1 MPDMITVLTIAVVL
15 AAILMAISMHRIEQG
30 NVGIYY
36 RGGAILKDTTYPGYN
51 LMMPL
56 ITSVYQIQT
65 TMQTDEIRNI
75 PCGTS
80 GGVMIY
86 FDRIEVVNQ
95 LSPNSVYETVKN
107 YTVNYDQPLIF
118 DKVHHELN
126 QFCSVH
132 TLQEVYIDLFD
143 QIDENLQRA
152 LQDSLLEMAPGVK
165 IYNVRVT
172 KPRIPESIRQNYEN
186 MENEKT
192 KLLIAAQ
199 RQKLVEKEAE
209 TERKRA
215 VIQAEKKKEIA
226 SINNSELVAEKKT
239 LQEIHSIEDE
249 MSKSRE
255 ENKADAEFYVA
266 QKRAEGNK
274 LKFTPEYL
282 ELKKYEYLGAT
293 TKVFFGPDI
302 PTSIYGDILK
312 SSPREN

>member
-1 MPDMITVLTIAVVL
+1 MLDMTTVLTITVVL
-15 AAILMAISMHRIEQG
+15 LAILIGMSMHRIEEG
-30 NVGIYY
+30 HVGIYY
-36 RGGAILKDTTYPGYN
+36 RGGAILKEITHPGYN
-51 LMMPL
+51 LMLPL
-56 ITSVYQIQT
+56 ITSVHQIQT

-95 LSPNSVYETVKN
+95 LRANAVYDTVKN
-107 YTVNYDQPLIF
+107 YTVHYDQPLIF

-126 QFCSVH
+126 QFCSAH

-152 LQDSLLEMAPGVK
+152 LQGDISEMAPGVK
-165 IYNVRVT
+165 IYGVRVT

-209 TERKRA
+209 TDRKRA
-215 VIQAEKKKEIA
+215 VIEAEKKKEIA

-239 LQEIHSIEDE
+239 LQEIHAIEDE

-274 LKFTPEYL
+274 LKFTREYL

-302 PTSIYGDILK
+302 PKTIFGDMLQPTK
-312 SSPREN
+312 EN